1 MNLKFQSISIQG
13 FTPGKVSLPAGTSI
27 VQITAGDSH
36 SAALDSKGKVYYW
49 GTFRDGSGAI
59 GLTHDGNIQKLPVPL
74 GHHLIVKKIASGKP
88 FLISFIVVIILNVE

>member
-1 MNLKFQSISIQG
+1 MFILNNPLHFKK
-13 FTPGKVSLPAGTSI
+13 PLC
-27 VQITAGDSH
+27 
-36 SAALDSKGKVYYW
+36 LDSKGKVYYW

-88 FLISFIVVIILNVE
+88 FLISFIVVIMLRLIPPHLNEE